1 MNARQKGKSGEY
13 EVMHMLQEVCDD
25 VFAEFRVK
33 APRLRRNAM
42 AYADGGE
49 DIVGLPWY
57 SVEVKRV
64 EKLEVGKWW
73 VQCLAQA
80 KEKAPGVEEC
90 GRWELMPDYFASR
103 GRRDV
108 PAPQFS
114 LEVQGRALS
123 MASNVTVH
131 CQLTGLSNGI
141 EGALGVGLKPHEVG
155 GGRGATG
162 IRGIPSRAPV
172 LFYRQSKSSR
182 ATWSSWRVVMY
193 GTLPAWADVGQPVT
207 RLRVVTEMSVEPWL
221 QWFRCDLRSRLLALF
236 PDPPATPG

>member
-103 GRRDV
+103 GKRDV
-108 PAPQFS
+108 PSQQFS
-114 LEVQGRALS
+114 LEVQGRALA

-131 CQLTGLSNGI
+131 GTGS
-141 EGALGVGLKPHEVG
+141 GLLAG
-155 GGRGATG
+155 GTDVNGRGG
-162 IRGIPSRAPV
+162 SSRGIPSRAPV

-193 GTLPAWADVGQPVT
+193 GTLPVWADVGQPVT